1 MIGTGINKRIQVQD
15 IIDNQLPEFITS
27 ESPLTSDFLKQYYV
41 SQEHRGGV
49 IDLTDNLDQYL
60 KLDNLT
66 PEVIVGVTTLTSGIS
81 TSDTTIAVSSTK
93 GFPDKHGLFKIDD
106 EIFTYTSKSSTEFI
120 DVTRGFCGIT
130 SYTDPNNLGELIF
143 STSVADTHTATSSV
157 ENLSVLFLQEFYKK
171 VKSYLTP
178 GLEDTK
184 LNTNVDIS
192 NFIKESKSLYK
203 SKGTEESFRILFNVL
218 YGISPKII
226 DLENLLIKPS
236 SAEYLRRE
244 VIVAEQ
250 ISGDPNK
257 LVGQTITKSTD
268 LNTSGSVSEV
278 EIFSRSGNLGITT
291 YYKLN
296 LFVGYDERTAIQ
308 GTFTIPGKTRIIED
322 APISSDLL
330 TVDSTVGFGATGTLI
345 SNGVNGIN
353 TITYGDKTIN
363 QFLNCT
369 GIGVSIRSTD
379 DIRSDEFI
387 FGYENG
393 DLTKRVEL
401 RITGVLSNFE
411 LLPSKESSV
420 TLEGEKITV
429 KNLGE
434 EIPNPT
440 LAIDR
445 TRKTVFFNSWL
456 YNTASRFKL
465 ETTGL
470 TTSYSSFITKASLD
484 ISNLKTGD
492 KVSYLAKGS
501 TVPKQ
506 TGITV
511 ERVIGGNQIELN
523 QKLFVGGKDHDIQR
537 ELDKAVGAAGVD
549 LEFGNNK
556 ITANVQNTY
565 NDNDENYYVAS
576 SSMPSYIIEKTV
588 VKSELGANP
597 QIGVAN
603 NAGIVTGQLLEK
615 NSVTELYSKLQF
627 DNKIDFITGDA
638 IAYVPSED
646 PLVGLDTT
654 GGIYYAEVLPDDSG
668 NPDKILRLY
677 PSRSFI
683 TVTNV
688 NLARPPYIEF
698 TNTGISTTGTHKFVL
713 LRHKNEQIGVQKILK
728 KFPAEANIKSGNSV
742 KTEVGTTGILKNG
755 VEIANYKSLDKIYY
769 GPLSDFIIFNQGKN
783 FDVVNPPQISVPAP
797 AGAGTTALIQPVITG
812 ELKEVLVDQ
821 QNFDIERISSIT
833 LSGGNGSG
841 AILKP
846 IVTKRKRVI
855 TFDGRLRSNRG
866 GVDHIADIIY
876 TDLPHNLQSGEPL
889 IYGNNGHPSIG
900 IGTFAGS
907 NTVQNKTLIDGSVYY
922 PEVVGISSIKLY
934 PTAKDYSAGI
944 NTVGFTVENQTGNH
958 KFTLLNLKNHLK
970 SVKVIEKGSNYVN
983 RKLIL
988 KPVGITTVDNSI
1000 NFKDHG
1006 FITGDLIQYSPTSG
1020 DANHAPVG
1028 LGITTRYRVLKL
1040 DEDKFRLIDV
1050 GVGATD
1056 PNSNYLRK
1064 NFHCGM
1070 VADIVFVL
1078 QTDL

>member
-1 MIGTGINKRIQVQD
+1 M
-15 IIDNQLPEFITS
+15 
-27 ESPLTSDFLKQYYV
+27 
-41 SQEHRGGV
+41 
-49 IDLTDNLDQYL
+49 
-60 KLDNLT
+60 
-66 PEVIVGVTTLTSGIS
+66 
-81 TSDTTIAVSSTK
+81 
-93 GFPDKHGLFKIDD
+93 
-106 EIFTYTSKSSTEFI
+106 
-120 DVTRGFCGIT
+120 
-130 SYTDPNNLGELIF
+130 
-143 STSVADTHTATSSV
+143 
-157 ENLSVLFLQEFYKK
+157 
-171 VKSYLTP
+171 
-178 GLEDTK
+178 
-184 LNTNVDIS
+184 
-192 NFIKESKSLYK
+192 
-203 SKGTEESFRILFNVL
+203 
-218 YGISPKII
+218 
-226 DLENLLIKPS
+226 
-236 SAEYLRRE
+236 
-244 VIVAEQ
+244 
-250 ISGDPNK
+250 
-257 LVGQTITKSTD
+257 
-268 LNTSGSVSEV
+268 
-278 EIFSRSGNLGITT
+278 
-291 YYKLN
+291 
-296 LFVGYDERTAIQ
+296 
-308 GTFTIPGKTRIIED
+308 
-322 APISSDLL
+322 
-330 TVDSTVGFGATGTLI
+330 
-345 SNGVNGIN
+345 
-353 TITYGDKTIN
+353 
-363 QFLNCT
+363 
-369 GIGVSIRSTD
+369 
-379 DIRSDEFI
+379 
-387 FGYENG
+387 
-393 DLTKRVEL
+393 
-401 RITGVLSNFE
+401 
-411 LLPSKESSV
+411 
-420 TLEGEKITV
+420 
-429 KNLGE
+429 
-434 EIPNPT
+434 
-440 LAIDR
+440 
-445 TRKTVFFNSWL
+445 
-456 YNTASRFKL
+456 
-465 ETTGL
+465 
-470 TTSYSSFITKASLD
+470 
-484 ISNLKTGD
+484 
-492 KVSYLAKGS
+492 
-501 TVPKQ
+501 
-506 TGITV
+506 
-511 ERVIGGNQIELN
+511 
-523 QKLFVGGKDHDIQR
+523 
-537 ELDKAVGAAGVD
+537 
-549 LEFGNNK
+549 
-556 ITANVQNTY
+556 QNTY

-627 DNKIDFITGDA
+627 DSKIDFITGDA

-698 TNTGISTTGTHKFVL
+698 TNTGISTTGTHKIVL
-713 LRHKNEQIGVQKILK
+713 HLQDFWRWIEQIGVQKILK

-855 TFDGRLRSNRG
+855 TFDGRLRSSRG

-1064 NFHCGM
+1064 NFVRISEVSSLSNHQFFFEPVVLSVSAVYSPVSAGLTESIVATPKIRGPLTDAYLYESGTNYGSNILNFERKPNIKILNGEGAEVNQLFLM
-1070 VADIVFVL
+1070 VILLGVML
-1078 QTDL
+1078 DLEVKIIRQHQI